1 MQDTGKQEE
10 RQKAGRELCKAHTA
24 KDKAIMSAHGF
35 DIGTREAECAAVFMM
50 MYQVLINSKR

>member
-1 MQDTGKQEE
+1 MQDTGKYEE
-10 RQKAGRELCKAHTA
+10 RQKAGRELRKAHTA

-35 DIGTREAECAAVFMM
+35 DIGTREAECAAALMM